1 MLSQS
6 KWGNWVILGS
16 VLMMIAGSFKLIT
29 GIVGLFQGEW
39 VIQGFNGY
47 LLVDITG
54 LAVWWLAVG
63 ALLLLGGL
71 AAMQGSMW
79 GRIVG
84 IIAASLAAISEF
96 FMLPVYPI
104 WSIVMITLYVI
115 VLIAFIAWKPSAN
128 N

>member
-1 MLSQS
+1 
-6 KWGNWVILGS
+6 
-16 VLMMIAGSFKLIT
+16 MMIAGSFKLIT

>member
-1 MLSQS
+1 
-6 KWGNWVILGS
+6 
-16 VLMMIAGSFKLIT
+16 MMIAGSFKLIT
-29 GIVGLFQGEW
+29 GIVGLFQDEW